1 MWVKAE
7 HYTNR
12 TPVSHRIAAE
22 LSPAREY
29 AHDETDIAVDTI
41 ARLRRSCSRLLKG
54 HPHVLGALTRGFLA
68 RY

>member
-22 LSPAREY
+22 LSPAREC

-41 ARLRRSCSRLLKG
+41 ARLRVL
-54 HPHVLGALTRGFLA
+54 HPVDP
-68 RY
+68 